1 MCWVPV
7 YGSFHWFI
15 FVTLM
20 PKTFLGGGLDGQ
32 WKQIWKDSFKSR
44 GKDSSGDSERD
55 LNSIVLRL
63 RSETGVMQLLF
74 WASLVLSH
82 FFAAIQAQVRYEE
95 YVAVAS
101 SLVSSPYPIL
111 YLAGLD

>member
-1 MCWVPV
+1 LGPGLWLFSLVHFCH
-7 YGSFHWFI
+7 SDAKDI
-15 FVTLM
+15 FL
-20 PKTFLGGGLDGQ
+20 GGLDGQ